1 VAGQLIGIR
10 VGRHRDL
17 QGRERGPSIR
27 RLLIGVLAIIP
38 VAALF
43 DAFGQAAAVRT
54 ANGPGASLT
63 VDAPDRVRGGLIFT
77 SRFTVHATS
86 PVDDMRLLLGAGWF
100 QGTTF
105 NGIAPQADGESSHDG
120 WTEFDF
126 GKLETGQS
134 FTVWMS
140 WQVNPT
146 NVGRHA
152 ADVALLDGGRRL
164 TLVHRTVTVA
174 P

>member
-1 VAGQLIGIR
+1 LAELVGIR

-17 QGRERGPSIR
+17 TGRKRGPWVR
-27 RLLIGVLAIIP
+27 RLILALMAIVP
-38 VAALF
+38 LAALF
-43 DAFGQAAAVRT
+43 DGFGQASAIHT
-54 ANGPGASLT
+54 AQGFGVSLT
-63 VDAPDRVRGGLIFT
+63 VDAPDRVRGGLMFT
-77 SRFTVHATS
+77 SRFTVQAKA
-86 PVDDMRLLLGAGWF
+86 PVNDVRLLLEPGWF

-105 NGIAPQADGESSHDG
+105 NGIAPQPASESSRDG

-126 GKLETGQS
+126 GKLESGQS

-152 ADVALLDGGRRL
+152 ADVALYDGDRRIAR
-164 TLVHRTVTVA
+164 VHRTVTIA